1 MILLFNKESSNFSKG
16 QSIPLVEIP
25 IGQDGEKIDLNDFQ
39 WWAPTDKWQV
49 WLKAHPR
56 EWKAESE
63 EPISDEELF
72 EFFSDNGMI
81 NPSVVNFEEFTRLM
95 EEDKKEEGGD
105 SVGPEDQKRH
115 TKFVFAYNKL
125 LKEGKII
132 SDISLGG
139 LTPNEEYALILDLK
153 GEDGQPVEQTR
164 NAYKFKPLSSGA
176 NSKLVIGEITETLLT
191 GPLPE
196 GASVSDTL
204 IKVGKLI
211 GGIALKGAIV
221 LGTVALAVKGS
232 MVIAGKLKFL
242 RQLKMLQSAKNTKEG
257 WQIFKSI
264 KNLGGLTPF
273 IKGTA
278 AAIKDGG
285 GLIKTLKTTGGITNA
300 LKSGSAAAKGSN
312 PIGWIITGVMAAQQT
327 YNWLSTK
334 QAPRLG
340 EIEDEGIDAQN
351 KFSPGS
357 IPAGSAITVCWT
369 QEAGQ
374 SSIGGALMNIVVSND
389 TRTTMNLI
397 KIGNFKGEALFYLVS
412 INSEIYD
419 KMLKE
424 NPTIFLSFSESATF
438 NGSGASLKSLVDN
451 DDIVGKMII
460 PPGGKDAGA
469 SAFFQGYCTWKEINK
484 VFEESDDEMI
494 KVSPDAPDEYSFH
507 FKYGEK
513 GKDVNVTGTL
523 VKDLTDVSKVQ
534 ATFSP
539 SEKEAPKE
547 SNESLAY
554 SEEGVLS
561 FSDFSN
567 FSINEDYLD
576 LDVIFEEDEPKEG
589 GESKEKPED
598 VKLTESQLIA
608 AYEVKEIKFADAS
621 FEGETLPE
629 LNSFIVPNQYLKA
642 KNNEAIEIEPIQN
655 VDTKNPRKGTIS
667 IETEIAD
674 TPIVAPTGG
683 TEDMEGGVPIEVT
696 KDEIKSKHGDNP
708 EFLNAIGLPDVDKIK
723 DKDKDDKIKLLD
735 FVKPEEK
742 EQLGIE
748 DWEYIKKVKIYK
760 DGKTGE
766 PYLIKFKS
774 GGADSDRKRK
784 ISSSDPSFETAL
796 KVAERIQAGFKPVDS
811 KEDEED

>member
-1 MILLFNKESSNFSKG
+1 MVLLFNKESSNFSKG

-25 IGQDGEKIDLNDFQ
+25 IGQEGQKLDLNDFQ
-39 WWAPTDKWQV
+39 WWAPTDKWEV

-72 EFFSDNGMI
+72 EFFSDNGII
-81 NPSVVNFEEFTRLM
+81 NSSVVNFEEFSRLM
-95 EEDKKEEGGD
+95 EEEKKEEGGD
-105 SVGPEDQKRH
+105 SVGPNDQKRH

-132 SDISLGG
+132 SDISFGG

-164 NAYKFKPLSSGA
+164 NAYKFKSLPSGA

-191 GPLPE
+191 GPLPD
-196 GASVSDTL
+196 GSSVSDTL
-204 IKVGKLI
+204 IRVGKMV
-211 GGIALKGAIV
+211 GGLAIRGALV
-221 LGTVALAVKGS
+221 LGTVALAVKGAAL
-232 MVIAGKLKFL
+232 VAGKLKFL
-242 RQLKMLQSAKNTKEG
+242 RQLKMLQGAKNTKEG
-257 WQIFKSI
+257 WQIFKGI

-273 IKGTA
+273 IKGTV
-278 AAIKDGG
+278 AAIKSGG
-285 GLIKTLKTTGGITNA
+285 GLINTLKTTGGITNA
-300 LKSGSAAAKGSN
+300 LKAGSAAAKGSN
-312 PIGWIITGVMAAQQT
+312 PIGWIITATMAAQQT
-327 YNWLSTK
+327 YNWLSTN

-340 EIEDEGIDAQN
+340 EIEDEGIDAHN
-351 KFSPGS
+351 EFSPGS
-357 IPAGSAITVCWT
+357 IPDGSAITVCWT

-374 SSIGGALMNIVVSND
+374 SSIGGALMSIVIAND
-389 TRTTMNLI
+389 TRTTMNLT

-412 INSEIYD
+412 INSEMYD

-424 NPTIFLSFSESATF
+424 NPTIFLSFPEGKKF
-438 NGSGASLKSLVDN
+438 ERGNFDN

-469 SAFFQGYCTWKEINK
+469 SAFFQGYCAWNEINK
-484 VFEESDDEMI
+484 IFEESDDEMI

-539 SEKEAPKE
+539 SEKESPKE

-554 SEEGVLS
+554 LEDGVLS
-561 FSDFSN
+561 FSEFSN
-567 FSINEDYLD
+567 FSINEGYLD
-576 LDVIFEEDEPKEG
+576 FDVIFEDEEKKEG
-589 GESKEKPED
+589 EGEEAKDKPED
-598 VKLTESQLIA
+598 AKLTESQLVA
-608 AYEVKEIKFADAS
+608 AYEVKEIKFADSS

-629 LNSFIVPNQYLKA
+629 LSSFIVPNEYLKA
-642 KNNEAIEIEPIQN
+642 KENESIEIDPIQN
-655 VDTKNPRKGTIS
+655 VDIKNSRKGTIS
-667 IETEIAD
+667 IETEIAKE
-674 TPIVAPTGG
+674 PILAPTGG
-683 TEDMEGGVPIEVT
+683 NEEMDGGVPIEVT

-708 EFLNAIGLPDVDKIK
+708 EFLSAIGLPNVDKIK

-735 FVKPEEK
+735 FVTPKEK
-742 EQLGIE
+742 EQLGID
-748 DWEYIKKVKIYK
+748 DWEFIKKVKVYK
-760 DGKTGE
+760 DGKTGD

-774 GGADSDRKRK
+774 GGTNSDRKRK
-784 ISSSDPSFETAL
+784 ISSSDPAFETAL
-796 KVAERIQAGFKPVDS
+796 KVAERIQAGFKPVES
-811 KEDEED
+811 KENEED